1 MNSTISGLQEKKNT
15 QAGALRQ
22 AGSPSDPRG
31 ERRFGESRYSPATIR
46 FSLDPSDGTPI
57 YRQIIQQIEYAIL
70 SGRMRPGDRL
80 PTIRSLAVE
89 LKTNPNT
96 IAKAYGELEI
106 RGILATQVGS
116 GTYIADKKPDM
127 ENAMNGNAIY
137 GADSL
142 NRKIRELLGRFIRD
156 MEDLGVEK
164 RELARLI
171 SEYREEEGKKDDF

>member
-1 MNSTISGLQEKKNT
+1 MNSTITGLREKKPN
-15 QAGALRQ
+15 QAGEI
-22 AGSPSDPRG
+22 S
-31 ERRFGESRYSPATIR
+31 
-46 FSLDPSDGTPI
+46 FSLDQADAAPI

-116 GTYIADKKPDM
+116 GTYIAEKTPVM
-127 ENAMNGNAIY
+127 GSANNGDAIY

-142 NRKIRELLGRFIRD
+142 NRKIRELTGRFIRD
-156 MEDLGVEK
+156 MRDLGVEK
-164 RELARLI
+164 RELTRI
-171 SEYREEEGKKDDF
+171 INDHKE